1 MFADCLLALLNAD
14 EGSDPSDPID
24 KKAAAMVIGKAL
36 AIYIASNTKR

>member
-14 EGSDPSDPID
+14 EGSDPID